1 MSKRI
6 LVADDALIIREII
19 KDRAREAGFE
29 VVGEA
34 CNGQEAFEKF
44 TQLRPDVTT
53 LDLVMPEHDGLHGL
67 RAIMQADPDAKV
79 VVVSALDQKDVLKQA
94 FKLGAAD
101 FVVKPFDH
109 ANLIETLLR
118 LLA

>member
-6 LVADDALIIREII
+6 LVADDAIIIREII
-19 KDRAREAGFE
+19 KDRARAAGYE

-34 CNGQEAFEKF
+34 SNGKEAAEKYREL
-44 TQLRPDVTT
+44 QPDIAT
-53 LDLVMPEHDGLHGL
+53 LDLVMPEYDGLYGL
-67 RAIMQADPDAKV
+67 REIMQANPEAKV

-109 ANLIETLLR
+109 GLLVDTLDR
-118 LLA
+118 VLA

>member
-6 LVADDALIIREII
+6 LVADDAVIIREII

-34 CNGQEAFEKF
+34 TNGKEAFEKYRD
-44 TQLRPDVTT
+44 LSPDVAT
-53 LDLVMPEHDGLHGL
+53 LDLVMPEYDGLYGL
-67 RAIMQADPDAKV
+67 REIMQAKPSAKV

-101 FVVKPFDH
+101 FIVKPFDH
-109 ANLIETLLR
+109 AVLIETLER
-118 LLA
+118 VLA

>member
-34 CNGQEAFEKF
+34 INGKDAYEKF
-44 TQLRPDVTT
+44 CALRPDVTT
-53 LDLVMPEHDGLHGL
+53 LDLVMPEYDGLYGL
-67 RAIMQADPDAKV
+67 GEIMKSHPDAKV

-94 FKLGAAD
+94 FRLGAAD

-109 ANLIETLLR
+109 AILIETLER
-118 LLA
+118 VIA